1 MKKNKAFSLVELSVV
16 ILIIGILIAGVTQS
30 GRLIR
35 QIKLSTARSLTSSS
49 DVASIRDVTAWFE
62 ATTPGVFTDINGN
75 TDIDDKSK
83 LRAWRDVNPQKSISD
98 KPIMKNGEI
107 YSSGSTLTAT
117 NNTEPKYIISGIN
130 GLPSVYFD
138 GGANNGD
145 ATLSDGTGDIISTTD
160 TATMPILAGDKTFSM
175 FAVFRSDK
183 GQAWQNSTIVQIGD
197 NAETLATQTFA
208 SIGLLGGV
216 KDDSK
221 PSRPGFVTTSAVISS
236 WLTQEKITD
245 YNDYIVG
252 ALVDYATP
260 ATVDSTSVR
269 VFVNSLTPVSYQADK
284 TNAAAVI
291 GAAIFT
297 IGADTKATPTTTSYF
312 AGMISEVIV
321 FDRKIKDEEAQGVM
335 KYLRKK
341 YNINN

>member
-62 ATTPGVFTDINGN
+62 ATTAGVFTDINGN

-98 KPIMKNGEI
+98 KPIMTNGTAVDG
-107 YSSGSTLTAT
+107 SS

-145 ATLSDGTGDIISTTD
+145 ATLSDSTGDLISTTD
-160 TATMPILAGDKTFSM
+160 TATMPILALDKTYSM
-175 FAVFRSDK
+175 FAVFRSHK
-183 GQAWQNSTIVQIGD
+183 GKAKQNAIIAQIGNGSD
-197 NAETLATQTFA
+197 LTVQSFA
-208 SIGLLGGV
+208 SIGLLDG
-216 KDDSK
+216 DTTNNSK
-221 PSRPGFVTTSAVISS
+221 PGFITSEAKATS
-236 WLTQEKITD
+236 WLTDERITD

-252 ALVDYATP
+252 ALVDFITP
-260 ATVDSTSVR
+260 TSPGDASVKL
-269 VFVNSLTPVSYQADK
+269 FVNSLTPVTYVGND
-284 TNAAAVI
+284 TRAATTIGAAKFVI
-291 GAAIFT
+291 GASNH
-297 IGADTKATPTTTSYF
+297 ATPSKHFT
-312 AGMISEVIV
+312 GMISEVIV

>member
-62 ATTPGVFTDINGN
+62 ASTAGVFTDIYGN

-83 LRAWRDVNPQKSISD
+83 LRAWRDVNPQKAISD
-98 KPIMKNGEI
+98 KPIMKNGTAVD
-107 YSSGSTLTAT
+107 GST

-145 ATLSDGTGDIISTTD
+145 ATLSDATGDLISTTD
-160 TATMPILAGDKTFSM
+160 TATMPILALDKTYSM

-183 GQAWQNSTIVQIGD
+183 GKAQQNAIIAQIGNGTD
-197 NAETLATQTFA
+197 LTDQSFA
-208 SIGLLGGV
+208 SIGLLDG
-216 KDDSK
+216 DSTNNSK
-221 PSRPGFVTTSAVISS
+221 PGFITSQAKATS
-236 WLTQEKITD
+236 WLTDARITD

-252 ALVDYATP
+252 ALVDFITP
-260 ATVDSTSVR
+260 TSPGDASVKL
-269 VFVNSLTPVSYQADK
+269 FVNSLTPVTYVGSDPRVA
-284 TNAAAVI
+284 TTIGAAKFVI
-291 GAAIFT
+291 GASNH
-297 IGADTKATPTTTSYF
+297 ATPSKHFT
-312 AGMISEVIV
+312 GMISEVIV
-321 FDRKIKDEEAQGVM
+321 FDRKIKDEEALGVM

>member
-62 ATTPGVFTDINGN
+62 ATTAGVFTDINGN

-98 KPIMKNGEI
+98 KPIMTNGTAVD
-107 YSSGSTLTAT
+107 GST

-138 GGANNGD
+138 GGAANGD
-145 ATLSDGTGDIISTTD
+145 ATLSDATGDLISTTD
-160 TATMPILAGDKTFSM
+160 TATMPILALDKTYSM

-183 GQAWQNSTIVQIGD
+183 GKAQQNAIIAQIGNGSD
-197 NAETLATQTFA
+197 ITAQSFA
-208 SIGLLGGV
+208 SIGLLDG
-216 KDDSK
+216 DSTNNSK
-221 PSRPGFVTTSAVISS
+221 PGFVTSEAKATSWVSDAR
-236 WLTQEKITD
+236 ITD

-252 ALVDYATP
+252 ALVDFITP
-260 ATVDSTSVR
+260 TSPADASVKL
-269 VFVNSLTPVSYQADK
+269 FVNSLTPVTYVGGDTRVA
-284 TNAAAVI
+284 TTIGAAKFVI
-291 GAAIFT
+291 GASNHATASKHFT
-297 IGADTKATPTTTSYF
+297 
-312 AGMISEVIV
+312 GMISEVIV

>member
-62 ATTPGVFTDINGN
+62 ATTAGVFTDVNGN

-83 LRAWRDVNPQKSISD
+83 LRAWRDINPQKSISD
-98 KPIMKNGEI
+98 KPIMINGTAVD
-107 YSSGSTLTAT
+107 GST
-117 NNTEPKYIISGIN
+117 NNSEPKYIISGIN

-138 GGANNGD
+138 GGSNNGD
-145 ATLSDGTGDIISTTD
+145 TALSDSTGDLISTTD
-160 TATMPILAGDKTFSM
+160 TATMPILALDKTYSM

-183 GQAWQNSTIVQIGD
+183 GKAQQNAIIAQIGNGSD
-197 NAETLATQTFA
+197 ITAQSFA
-208 SIGLLGGV
+208 SIGLLDG
-216 KDDSK
+216 DSTNNSK
-221 PSRPGFVTTSAVISS
+221 PGFVTSEAKATSWVSDAR
-236 WLTQEKITD
+236 ITD

-252 ALVDYATP
+252 ALVDFITP
-260 ATVDSTSVR
+260 TSPADASVKL
-269 VFVNSLTPVSYQADK
+269 FVNSLTPVTYVGGDTRVA
-284 TNAAAVI
+284 TTIGAAKFVI
-291 GAAIFT
+291 GASNHATASKHFT
-297 IGADTKATPTTTSYF
+297 
-312 AGMISEVIV
+312 GMISEVIV

>member
-62 ATTPGVFTDINGN
+62 ATTAGVFTDINGN

-98 KPIMKNGEI
+98 KPIMTNGTAVD
-107 YSSGSTLTAT
+107 GST

-138 GGANNGD
+138 GGAANGD
-145 ATLSDGTGDIISTTD
+145 ATLSDATGDLISTTD
-160 TATMPILAGDKTFSM
+160 TATMPILALDKTYSM

-183 GQAWQNSTIVQIGD
+183 GKAQQNAIIAQIGNGTD
-197 NAETLATQTFA
+197 LTAQTFA
-208 SIGLLGGV
+208 SIGLLDGDGTNN
-216 KDDSK
+216 SK
-221 PSRPGFVTTSAVISS
+221 PGFITSDAKITS
-236 WLTQEKITD
+236 WLTDARITD

-252 ALVDYATP
+252 ALVDFITP
-260 ATVDSTSVR
+260 TSPADASVKL
-269 VFVNSLTPVSYQADK
+269 FVNSLTPVTYVGNDIRSE
-284 TNAAAVI
+284 TNIGAAKFVI
-291 GAAIFT
+291 GASNHANPSKHFT
-297 IGADTKATPTTTSYF
+297 
-312 AGMISEVIV
+312 GMISEVIV
-321 FDRKIKDEEAQGVM
+321 FDRKIKDEEALSVM

>member
-62 ATTPGVFTDINGN
+62 ATTAGVFTDINGN

-98 KPIMKNGEI
+98 KPIMTNGTAVD
-107 YSSGSTLTAT
+107 GST

-138 GGANNGD
+138 GGAANGD
-145 ATLSDGTGDIISTTD
+145 ATLSDATGDLISTTD
-160 TATMPILAGDKTFSM
+160 TATMPILALDKTYSM

-183 GQAWQNSTIVQIGD
+183 GKAQQNAIIAQIGND
-197 NAETLATQTFA
+197 SASLVDQEFA
-208 SIGLLGGV
+208 SIGLLDGGSGNN
-216 KDDSK
+216 SK
-221 PSRPGFVTTSAVISS
+221 PGFITSTTAAAS
-236 WLTQEKITD
+236 WVPSERITD

-252 ALVDYATP
+252 ALVDFITP
-260 ATVDSTSVR
+260 TSPADASVKL
-269 VFVNSLTPVSYQADK
+269 FVNSLTPVVYPAGQTRAS
-284 TNAAAVI
+284 TNI
-291 GAAIFT
+291 GAAKFI
-297 IGADTKATPTTTSYF
+297 IGADAKTTASGYF
-312 AGMISEVIV
+312 TGMISEVIV
-321 FDRKIKDEEAQGVM
+321 FDRKIKDEEALSVM

>member
-35 QIKLSTARSLTSSS
+35 QIKLSTARSLTSSA

-62 ATTPGVFTDINGN
+62 ATTAGVFTDINGN

-98 KPIMKNGEI
+98 KPIMTNGTAVDG
-107 YSSGSTLTAT
+107 SS

-138 GGANNGD
+138 GGSNNGD
-145 ATLSDGTGDIISTTD
+145 TTLSDGTGDLISTTNS
-160 TATMPILAGDKTFSM
+160 ATMPILALDKTYSM

-183 GQAWQNSTIVQIGD
+183 GKAQQNAIIAQIGNGTD
-197 NAETLATQTFA
+197 ITPQSFA
-208 SIGLLGGV
+208 SIGLLDG
-216 KDDSK
+216 DSTNNSK
-221 PSRPGFVTTSAVISS
+221 PGFITSEAKATS
-236 WLTQEKITD
+236 WLTDARITD

-252 ALVDYATP
+252 ALVDFITP
-260 ATVDSTSVR
+260 TSPADASVKL
-269 VFVNSLTPVSYQADK
+269 FVNSLTPVTYVGSDPRVP
-284 TNAAAVI
+284 TTIGAAKFVI
-291 GAAIFT
+291 GASNHGTPSKHFT
-297 IGADTKATPTTTSYF
+297 
-312 AGMISEVIV
+312 GMISEVIV
-321 FDRKIKDEEAQGVM
+321 FDRKIKDEEALGVM

>member
-62 ATTPGVFTDINGN
+62 ATTPGVFTDTYGN
-75 TDIDDKSK
+75 TDIDDGSK
-83 LRAWRDVNPQKSISD
+83 LRAWRDVNPQKAISD
-98 KPIMKNGEI
+98 KPIMKNGTAVD
-107 YSSGSTLTAT
+107 GST

-138 GGANNGD
+138 GGLNIGA
-145 ATLSDGTGDIISTTD
+145 LSDGTGDIISTTD

-216 KDDSK
+216 KDDK
-221 PSRPGFVTTSAVISS
+221 KNSRPGFVTTSAEISS

-260 ATVDSTSVR
+260 ATVGLTSVK

-284 TNAAAVI
+284 TNAASVI

-297 IGADTKATPTTTSYF
+297 IGADTKLTTTATSHF

>member
-138 GGANNGD
+138 GGLNIGD
-145 ATLSDGTGDIISTTD
+145 LSDGTGDIISTTD

-183 GQAWQNSTIVQIGD
+183 GQASQNSTIVGIGD
-197 NAETLATQTFA
+197 NDATLTDQTFA

-216 KDDSK
+216 AADPKN
-221 PSRPGFVTTSAVISS
+221 SRPGFVTTSAEKSS
-236 WLTQEKITD
+236 WLTQDKITD

-260 ATVDSTSVR
+260 VAPDSTSVK
-269 VFVNSLTPVSYQADK
+269 VFVNSLTPVSYQSDK
-284 TNAAAVI
+284 TNAASVI

-297 IGADTKATPTTTSYF
+297 IGADTKLTPTTTSYF

>member
-98 KPIMKNGEI
+98 KPIMKNGDI
-107 YSSGSTLTAT
+107 YSSGALTAT

-138 GGANNGD
+138 GGLGIGE
-145 ATLSDGTGDIISTTD
+145 LSDSTGDIISTKD

-183 GQAWQNSTIVQIGD
+183 GQAFQNSTIVQISD
-197 NAETLATQTFA
+197 NAETLANFA
-208 SIGLLGGV
+208 SIGLLGGS
-216 KDDSK
+216 KDDK
-221 PSRPGFVTTSAVISS
+221 KNSRPGFVTTSAEVSS
-236 WLTQEKITD
+236 WLSQDRITD

-252 ALVDYATP
+252 ALVDYAAP
-260 ATVDSTSVR
+260 AAADFVK
-269 VFVNSLTPVSYQADK
+269 VFVNSLTPVSYQSDK
-284 TNAAAVI
+284 TNAASVI

-297 IGADTKATPTTTSYF
+297 IGADTKGTTTAASHF

>member
-62 ATTPGVFTDINGN
+62 ATTAGVFTDIYGN

-83 LRAWRDVNPQKSISD
+83 LRAWRDVNPQKAISD
-98 KPIMKNGEI
+98 KPIMKNGTTTD
-107 YSSGSTLTAT
+107 GSV
-117 NNTEPKYIISGIN
+117 NNSEPKYIISGIN

-138 GGANNGD
+138 GAANNGD
-145 ATLSDGTGDIISTTD
+145 ATLSDGTGDLISTVD
-160 TATMPILAGDKTFSM
+160 SATMPILALDKTYSM

-183 GQAWQNSTIVQIGD
+183 GKAQQNAIIAQIGNGTD
-197 NAETLATQTFA
+197 LTAQSFA
-208 SIGLLGGV
+208 SIGLLDG
-216 KDDSK
+216 DSTNNSK
-221 PSRPGFVTTSAVISS
+221 PGFITSDAKATS
-236 WLTQEKITD
+236 WLTDARITD

-252 ALVDYATP
+252 ALVDFITP
-260 ATVDSTSVR
+260 TSPADASVKL
-269 VFVNSLTPVSYQADK
+269 FVNSLTPVTYVGNDTRAETDIG
-284 TNAAAVI
+284 AAKFVI
-291 GAAIFT
+291 GASNH
-297 IGADTKATPTTTSYF
+297 ATPSKHFT
-312 AGMISEVIV
+312 GMISEVIV
-321 FDRKIKDEEAQGVM
+321 FDRKIKDEEALSVM

>member
-62 ATTPGVFTDINGN
+62 ATTAGVFTDIYGN

-83 LRAWRDVNPQKSISD
+83 LRAWRDVNPQKAISD
-98 KPIMKNGEI
+98 KPIMKNGTTTD
-107 YSSGSTLTAT
+107 GSV
-117 NNTEPKYIISGIN
+117 NNSEPKYIISGIN

-138 GGANNGD
+138 GAANNGD
-145 ATLSDGTGDIISTTD
+145 ATLSDGTGDLISTVD
-160 TATMPILAGDKTFSM
+160 SATMPILALDKTYSM

-183 GQAWQNSTIVQIGD
+183 GK
-197 NAETLATQTFA
+197 ATQNAVIAQISANPATLTDHSFA
-208 SIGLLGGV
+208 SIGLLDGG
-216 KDDSK
+216 SGNN
-221 PSRPGFVTTSAVISS
+221 SRPGFVTSATAVSS
-236 WLTQEKITD
+236 WLSPARITD

-252 ALVDYATP
+252 AMVDFTTPTTP
-260 ATVDSTSVR
+260 AAASVKL
-269 VFVNSLTPVSYQADK
+269 FVNSLTPVEYAVGQTFNA
-284 TNAAAVI
+284 TNI
-291 GAAIFT
+291 GATIFA
-297 IGADTKATPTTTSYF
+297 IGADTKSTTGSFFT
-312 AGMISEVIV
+312 GMISEVIV
-321 FDRKIKDEEAQGVM
+321 FDRKIKDEEALSVM

>member
-62 ATTPGVFTDINGN
+62 ATTEGVFTDIFGN

-83 LRAWRDVNPQKSISD
+83 IRAWRDVNPQKAISN
-98 KPIMKNGEI
+98 KPIMKNGVATD
-107 YSSGSTLTAT
+107 GSV
-117 NNTEPKYIISGIN
+117 NNSEPKYIISGIN

-138 GGANNGD
+138 GGSNNGD
-145 ATLSDGTGDIISTTD
+145 ATLSDATGDLISTQD
-160 TATMPILAGDKTFSM
+160 SATMPILALDKTYSM

-183 GQAWQNSTIVQIGD
+183 NKAQQNSIIAQISANTANLTD
-197 NAETLATQTFA
+197 HTFA
-208 SIGLLGGV
+208 SIGLLDGSSGNN
-216 KDDSK
+216 SK
-221 PSRPGFVTTSAVISS
+221 PGFITSANASTS
-236 WLTQEKITD
+236 WVSPSRITD

-252 ALVDYATP
+252 AMIDFTTP
-260 ATVDSTSVR
+260 SQPNDTSVKL
-269 VFVNSLTPVSYQADK
+269 FVNSLTPVVYATGQNYNA
-284 TNAAAVI
+284 TNI
-291 GAAIFT
+291 GATIFT
-297 IGADTKATPTTTSYF
+297 IGADTKSTPSSF
-312 AGMISEVIV
+312 FSGMISEIIV
-321 FDRKIKDEEAQGVM
+321 FDRKLKDEEALSVM

>member
-62 ATTPGVFTDINGN
+62 STTAGVFTDINGN

-98 KPIMKNGEI
+98 KPIMTNGTAVDG
-107 YSSGSTLTAT
+107 SS

-145 ATLSDGTGDIISTTD
+145 ATLSDSTGDLISTTNS
-160 TATMPILAGDKTFSM
+160 ATMPILALDKTYSM

-183 GQAWQNSTIVQIGD
+183 GKAQQNAIIAQIGNGTD
-197 NAETLATQTFA
+197 LTAQSFA
-208 SIGLLGGV
+208 SIGLLDG
-216 KDDSK
+216 DSTNNSK
-221 PSRPGFVTTSAVISS
+221 PGFITSDAKATS
-236 WLTQEKITD
+236 WLTDARITD

-252 ALVDYATP
+252 ALVDFITP
-260 ATVDSTSVR
+260 TSPADASVKL
-269 VFVNSLTPVSYQADK
+269 FVNSLTPVTYVGNDTRAETDIG
-284 TNAAAVI
+284 AAKFVI
-291 GAAIFT
+291 GASNH
-297 IGADTKATPTTTSYF
+297 ATPSKHFT
-312 AGMISEVIV
+312 GMISEVIV
-321 FDRKIKDEEAQGVM
+321 FDRKIKDEEALGVM

>member
-62 ATTPGVFTDINGN
+62 ATTPGVFTDVNGN

-83 LRAWRDVNPQKSISD
+83 LRAWRDVNPQKAISD
-98 KPIMKNGEI
+98 KPIMKNGEV
-107 YSSGSTLTAT
+107 YNGSGVLTAA

-130 GLPSVYFD
+130 GLPAVYFD

-145 ATLSDGTGDIISTTD
+145 TTLSDATPDLISTTD

-183 GQAWQNSTIVQIGD
+183 GKAQQNATIAQISA
-197 NAETLATQTFA
+197 NAATLTNESFA
-208 SIGLLGGV
+208 SIGLLGG
-216 KDDSK
+216 DSSNN
-221 PSRPGFVTTSAVISS
+221 SRPGFVTTDAVVSS
-236 WLTQEKITD
+236 WLTEERITD

-252 ALVDYATP
+252 ALVDYTTP
-260 ATVDSTSVR
+260 ASPGVESVK
-269 VFVNSLTPVSYQADK
+269 VFVNKLTPVVYQSGK
-284 TNAAAVI
+284 TSAAATI

-297 IGADTKATPTTTSYF
+297 IGADTKASPTGHFT
-312 AGMISEVIV
+312 GMISEVIV

>member
-35 QIKLSTARSLTSSS
+35 QIKLSTARSLTSSA

-62 ATTPGVFTDINGN
+62 ATTAGVFTDINGN

-83 LRAWRDVNPQKSISD
+83 LRAWRDVNPQKAISD
-98 KPIMKNGEI
+98 KPIMTNGTAVDG
-107 YSSGSTLTAT
+107 SS

-138 GGANNGD
+138 GGSNNGD
-145 ATLSDGTGDIISTTD
+145 TTLSDGTGDLISTTNS
-160 TATMPILAGDKTFSM
+160 ATMPILALDKTYSM

-183 GQAWQNSTIVQIGD
+183 GKAQQNAIIAQIGNGTD
-197 NAETLATQTFA
+197 LTAQSFA
-208 SIGLLGGV
+208 SIGLLDG
-216 KDDSK
+216 DSTNNSK
-221 PSRPGFVTTSAVISS
+221 PGFITSDAKATS
-236 WLTQEKITD
+236 WLTDARITD

-252 ALVDYATP
+252 ALVDFITP
-260 ATVDSTSVR
+260 TSPADASVKL
-269 VFVNSLTPVSYQADK
+269 FVNSLTPVTYVGSDPRYA
-284 TNAAAVI
+284 TSIGAAKFVI
-291 GAAIFT
+291 GASNH
-297 IGADTKATPTTTSYF
+297 ATPSKHFT
-312 AGMISEVIV
+312 GMISEVIV
-321 FDRKIKDEEAQGVM
+321 FDRKIKDEEALGVM